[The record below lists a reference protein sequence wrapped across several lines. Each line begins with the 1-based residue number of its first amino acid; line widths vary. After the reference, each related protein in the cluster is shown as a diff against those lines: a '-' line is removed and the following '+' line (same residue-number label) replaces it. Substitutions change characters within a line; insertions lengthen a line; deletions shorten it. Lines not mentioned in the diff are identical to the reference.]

1 MRISP
6 IAGYSYVY
14 SIPLSLNRSGINST
28 SVVVSTTD
36 GGLHTGMTVIV
47 DYANFDF
54 RSIVV
59 EGVLLRI
66 VPNDAILC
74 VVE

>member
-1 MRISP
+1 MHITPIS
-6 IAGYSYVY
+6 GYSYVY
-14 SIPLSLNRSGINST
+14 SLPLSFNRSGINST

-36 GGLHTGMTVIV
+36 GGLKTGMFVVV
-47 DYANFDF
+47 DFANFDF

-59 EGVLLRI
+59 DGVILRI